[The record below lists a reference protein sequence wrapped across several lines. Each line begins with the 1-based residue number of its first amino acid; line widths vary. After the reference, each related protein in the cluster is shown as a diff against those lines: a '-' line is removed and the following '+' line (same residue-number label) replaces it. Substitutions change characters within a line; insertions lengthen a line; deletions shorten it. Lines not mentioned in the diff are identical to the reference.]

1 MFEIKIQYSELPTIS
16 NCLNLSIKDVYNYME
31 FEATLIIEYN
41 NSIFFSEEVAIVE
54 FYWYIS
60 RWYKEI
66 SSGINKEFV
75 YSTIEYTKPI
85 LTFSNLNDKVWV
97 IDSLWRKSN
106 PIAVDETVIFE
117 QVRNFISKVTR
128 LLKSNV

>member
-1 MFEIKIQYSELPTIS
+1 
-16 NCLNLSIKDVYNYME
+16 ME

-106 PIAVDETVIFE
+106 PIADDETVIFE

>member
-85 LTFSNLNDKVWV
+85 LTFSNFNDKVWV